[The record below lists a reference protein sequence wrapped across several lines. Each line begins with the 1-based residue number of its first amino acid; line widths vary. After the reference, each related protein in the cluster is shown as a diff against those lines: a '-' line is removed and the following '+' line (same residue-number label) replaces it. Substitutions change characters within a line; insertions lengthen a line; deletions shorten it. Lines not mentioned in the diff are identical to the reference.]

1 MGTLFRSPRPGF
13 SVYDHGFLYGDGLF
27 ESIKAYNGR
36 VFKLR
41 EHVDRLYDSAKA
53 IAMDIRLTKD
63 EMIEIILETRGKT
76 ILKILIFAL

>member
-1 MGTLFRSPRPGF
+1 
-13 SVYDHGFLYGDGLF
+13 LF

-76 ILKILIFAL
+76 ILKMLIFAL